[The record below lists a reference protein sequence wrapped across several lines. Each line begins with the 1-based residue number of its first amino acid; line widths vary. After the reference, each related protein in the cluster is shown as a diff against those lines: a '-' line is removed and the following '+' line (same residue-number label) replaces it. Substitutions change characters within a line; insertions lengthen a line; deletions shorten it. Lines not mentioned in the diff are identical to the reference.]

1 MTTSESVDIKLPKT
15 WEANLLVALL
25 LPLMA
30 LGAVLVAGLGL
41 SSVLL
46 IPQLLMVLPGLVW
59 IVLRH
64 YPLRQTLRLEGLTGR
79 AALWSAAIGLPCYPV
94 VVGMA
99 SLIELGLSRI
109 GPGPQSPVPLSA
121 LDAIAYAVVLI
132 LLAPITEEPIFR
144 GFVMS
149 AWLRR
154 GTVPGLVLSAFL
166 FASIHFQI
174 VAILPI
180 ALLGMVFAFLV
191 QRTESLYSSM
201 IAHACY
207 NTLGALFIIV
217 PTLREI
223 PEWPLVA
230 AGCLTLPVAFLLLKS
245 FARRYPALPNTLPA
259 ERTPRIWVILS
270 LLIVVII
277 LVLVAVGDIYVRLN
291 PTGFGA

>member
-1 MTTSESVDIKLPKT
+1 MMASESADVKLPKT

-25 LPLMA
+25 LPLIA
-30 LGAVLVAGLGL
+30 LGTVLVANLGL
-41 SSVLL
+41 FFVLL
-46 IPQLLMVLPGLVW
+46 IPQLLLLLPGLIW
-59 IVLRH
+59 IVLRR
-64 YPLRQTLRLEGLTGR
+64 YPLRRTLRLEALTGR
-79 AALWSAAIGLPCYPV
+79 AALWSAAIGLACYPV

-99 SLIELGLSRI
+99 SLIELGLSKI
-109 GPGPQSPVPLSA
+109 GPGPQTPVPSSM

-132 LLAPITEEPIFR
+132 LVAPITEEPIFR

-166 FASIHFQI
+166 FASVHFQI

-180 ALLGMVFAFLV
+180 ALLGLVFAFLV

-217 PTLREI
+217 PALREI
-223 PEWPLVA
+223 TEWPLVA
-230 AGCLTLPVAFLLLKS
+230 AGCLALPVAFLLLRS
-245 FARRYPALPNTLPA
+245 FARRNPALPNTLPA
-259 ERTPRIWVILS
+259 
-270 LLIVVII
+270 
-277 LVLVAVGDIYVRLN
+277 
-291 PTGFGA
+291 